1 MIIKLYIFN
10 NINIYKSSF
19 IKNHMVKKDKQTQLS
34 DFIKKQISLDLI
46 DYEKLKKERD
56 ELRKRDRKKYSMSDA
71 LSIILDERR
80 SQK

>member
-1 MIIKLYIFN
+1 
-10 NINIYKSSF
+10 
-19 IKNHMVKKDKQTQLS
+19 MVKKDKQTQLS